1 MIVKISNDKFTLKQ
15 EDSTILGGV
24 SLKINTNESNEILKI
39 EDFSVSEDVTE
50 IIYKSETDKFFSLNL
65 TIKTDKNNA
74 LFYINGGTE
83 QKFLIDANCFDKQK
97 GIEFIFDELGNQ
109 TGMMCLY
116 LHKTWWTRPDFTTD
130 INSIPEKTQGIAM
143 TDGTNHTFMLPVCT
157 DEFKSEFNKNTLRLF
172 AGCDGYCKIDGLV
185 LSVATTSS
193 PYESSTLA
201 FDAPIKSGD
210 LKIKKRNEKTLPEH
224 FKYLGWCT
232 WDAFYH
238 SVSDEKMTE
247 KLKEF
252 KEKDIPVKWLII
264 DDGWAQTTGV
274 EKECDWKLTSFT
286 EDKEKF
292 PEGLKGFAQKA
303 KNEYGFKAIGAWHS
317 FMGYWLGIEPDSEVF
332 KDQKDNLRKTHSG
345 LYFPDWETDK
355 SYNFWNK
362 WHSYL
367 KNQGIDFLKIDT
379 QASLGAY
386 MDGNYSKA
394 SATNNM
400 HKNLEK
406 SVKENFNSNII
417 NCMGLTQE
425 NALSREA
432 TPLTRSS
439 DDFFPNGE
447 NGFGEHAMQ
456 NAYNCLYHG
465 NLYFCDWDMWWT
477 MHDSAVNSGV
487 LRAISGGPVY
497 VSDEA
502 GKTDKNLL
510 LPLYENDGKLLMC
523 DYAALPAKDCLYTD
537 CTKSKTPLKI
547 FNKTGDIGVIALFN
561 IDSEGDSLNAT
572 ASVNDIF
579 GLEDGEYIAYGYFS
593 KKFYKVNKDTEIK
606 ISLEKDAC
614 EIFNFYP
621 VKNGKVYLGDLT
633 KYISGASSEK
643 TETSISALLNE

>member
-1 MIVKISNDKFTLKQ
+1 MLVQITNDKFTLKQ
-15 EDSTILGGV
+15 NACDILSGV
-24 SLKINTNESNEILKI
+24 SLKINTTESNEILKI
-39 EDFSVSEDVTE
+39 ADYSSNEEVTT
-50 IIYKSETDKFFSLNL
+50 ITYKAESDQFFALTL
-65 TIKTDKNNA
+65 TIKTKDNSA
-74 LFYINGGTE
+74 VFYVDGGTE

-97 GIEFIFDELGNQ
+97 GIEFIFDGFGNQ
-109 TGMMCLY
+109 EGMMSLY
-116 LHKTWWTRPDFTTD
+116 LHKTWWTRPDFTKD
-130 INSIPEKTQGIAM
+130 INQIPAKTQAIAM
-143 TDGTNHTFMLPVCT
+143 TDGANHTFLLPVCT

-172 AGCDGYCKIDGLV
+172 AGCDGYCKISGLV
-185 LSVATTSS
+185 LSVGCADS
-193 PYESSTLA
+193 P
-201 FDAPIKSGD
+201 FDANKIAFESAELP
-210 LKIKKRNEKTLPEH
+210 IKKRSEKSLPEH

-247 KLKEF
+247 KLREF

-274 EKECDWKLTSFT
+274 EKECDWKLKSFT

-292 PEGLKGFAQKA
+292 PEGLKGFVEKA

-317 FMGYWLGIEPDSEVF
+317 FMGYWLGIEPGSEVF
-332 KDQKDNLRKTHSG
+332 EDQKDNLKRTHSG

-355 SYNFWNK
+355 SYNFWSK

-367 KNQGIDFLKIDT
+367 KAQGIDFLKIDT

-386 MDGNYSKA
+386 MDGNFSKTK
-394 SATNNM
+394 ATKNM
-400 HKNLEK
+400 HNGLEK

-432 TPLTRSS
+432 TPITRSS

-510 LPLYENDGKLLMC
+510 LPLYENEGKLLMC
-523 DYAALPAKDCLYTD
+523 DYAALPTKDCLYKD
-537 CTKSKTPLKI
+537 CTKENAPLKI
-547 FNKTGDIGVIALFN
+547 FNHVGDVGVLALFN
-561 IDSEGDSLNAT
+561 INAEEKPVTGTTSLA
-572 ASVNDIF
+572 DIS
-579 GLEDGEYIAYGYFS
+579 GIADGEYIAYGYFS
-593 KKFYKVNKDTEIK
+593 KKFYKVNKDTKIEIN
-606 ISLEKDAC
+606 LEKEAC

-621 VKNGKVYLGDLT
+621 VKDGKVLLGDLT
-633 KYISGASSEK
+633 KYISGASSDK
-643 TETSISALLNE
+643 KETNISDLQLS

>member
-1 MIVKISNDKFTLKQ
+1 MLVTVTNDKFTLKHNSY
-15 EDSTILGGV
+15 EILSGV
-24 SLKINTNESNEILKI
+24 SVKINTTECSEILKI
-39 EDFSVSEDVTE
+39 ADYSSNEDLTA
-50 IIYKSETDKFFSLNL
+50 ITYKSENDKFFSLTL
-65 TIKTDKNNA
+65 TIRTSENTA
-74 LFYINGGTE
+74 HFYADGGTE

-97 GIEFIFDELGNQ
+97 GIELIFDSLSNQ
-109 TGMMCLY
+109 AGMMSLY

-130 INSIPEKTQGIAM
+130 INNIPEKTQAIAM
-143 TDGTNHTFMLPVCT
+143 TDGENHTFLLPVCT
-157 DEFKSEFNKNTLRLF
+157 DEFKSEFCKNSLRLF
-172 AGCDGYCKIDGLV
+172 AGCDGYSRISGLV
-185 LSVATTSS
+185 LSAGCADS
-193 PYESSTLA
+193 PFKANKLA
-201 FDAPIKSGD
+201 FEIPGLI
-210 LKIKKRNEKTLPEH
+210 KRNEKILPEH

-247 KLKEF
+247 KLEEF
-252 KEKDIPVKWLII
+252 KKKDIPVKWLII

-286 EDKEKF
+286 EDKTKF
-292 PEGLKGFAQKA
+292 PKGLKGFVKKA
-303 KNEYGFKAIGAWHS
+303 KEDYGFKAIGAWHS

-332 KDQKDNLRKTHSG
+332 KDQKDNFRQTHSG

-367 KNQGIDFLKIDT
+367 KKQGIDFLKIDT

-386 MDGNYSKA
+386 MDGNFSKA
-394 SATNNM
+394 KATKNM
-400 HKNLEK
+400 HKSLEK

-425 NALSREA
+425 NALSREQ
-432 TPLTRSS
+432 TPITRSS

-510 LPLYENDGKLLMC
+510 LPLYEKDGRLLMC
-523 DYAALPAKDCLYTD
+523 DNAALPTKDCLYTD
-537 CTKSKTPLKI
+537 CTKEEAPLKI
-547 FNKTGDIGVIALFN
+547 FNHAGDVGVLALFN
-561 IDSEGDSLNAT
+561 INAEEKTVKGT
-572 ASVNDIF
+572 ASICDIE
-579 GLEDGEYIAYGYFS
+579 GLDSDQYIAYGYFS
-593 KKFYKVNKDTEIK
+593 KKFYKADKDTK
-606 ISLEKDAC
+606 IEVNLEKNAC

-621 VKNGKVYLGDLT
+621 VKDGKVYRGDLT
-633 KYISGASSEK
+633 KYISGASSKKAETAI
-643 TETSISALLNE
+643 TELF